1 MSAAGGIAPSPT
13 TAPDDVVADKRRRHS
28 RADRFRPNRRP
39 VPNPALVARER
50 PPFRLWIKEQ
60 QMIRD
65 VHRPHLR
72 RRALSTLP
80 TASRLAWR
88 TSGTIVV
95 AVTLIGLLAGIAMA
109 DPTGPTPVAG
119 QASKAPASVG
129 GPARV
134 SATVSA
140 DAADL
145 CAAVAYNAGFR
156 GSTIVTAVAVALAES
171 GCDPSVP
178 DNINGSTAG
187 CPNGSRDRGLWQ
199 INDCYHP
206 EVSDACAYNTQCNAR
221 AAYDISSAGTN
232 WTDWTT
238 YNKGLHL
245 QFLDDA
251 GAAVDRLLLPVQRG
265 VDVAS
270 WGSGRL
276 DVFAW
281 GSDRRLWH
289 KWYDGGAWSSW
300 QNLGGELTSDP
311 TAVSWGDGRID
322 VFAKGGSDQ
331 LVHKWF
337 TRSDGWSGWQ
347 DLGGTLTSA
356 PDVASWGSGRL
367 DVFARG
373 GSNQLVHKWYSNST
387 WYAWEHLG
395 GTLTS
400 SPSAVSRMS
409 GVIDVFA
416 RGGGNQLVQRSY
428 ANSSWTDWAH
438 RGGTLTS
445 SPDAASWGSQRVDV
459 FARGGSDELVSLT
472 FSGSWATSWTHLGGT
487 LYSDPGA
494 ESWGGGRIDVFARG
508 GNNVLVQRYY
518 TNGSWSGSFVHLGTI
533 P

>member
-1 MSAAGGIAPSPT
+1 MIQ
-13 TAPDDVVADKRRRHS
+13 VVHQ
-28 RADRFRPNRRP
+28 P
-39 VPNPALVARER
+39 
-50 PPFRLWIKEQ
+50 
-60 QMIRD
+60 
-65 VHRPHLR
+65 HRR
-72 RRALSTLP
+72 RRAPSTLRA
-80 TASRLAWR
+80 ASRRAGWI
-88 TSGTIVV
+88 SGTILL
-95 AVTLIGLLAGIAMA
+95 AVMLIGSPLSSAAVAGPNA
-109 DPTGPTPVAG
+109 PTPAPG
-119 QASKAPASVG
+119 QASQAPASVG
-129 GPARV
+129 RPARV

-156 GSTIVTAVAVALAES
+156 GSSIVTAVAVALAES
-171 GCDPSVP
+171 GCNPSVP
-178 DNINGSTAG
+178 DNINGATAG

-206 EVSDACAYNTQCNAR
+206 EVSDACAYDPQCNAS

-232 WTDWTT
+232 WTQWST
-238 YNKGLHL
+238 YPDLYL

-251 GAAVDRLLLPVQRG
+251 RVAVDRLLLPVQRG

-270 WGSGRL
+270 WGRGRL

-281 GSDRRLWH
+281 GSDLRLWH
-289 KWYDGGAWSSW
+289 RWYISGSGWSSW

-337 TRSDGWSGWQ
+337 TRTNGWSGWQ

-356 PDVASWGSGRL
+356 PDVASWGTGRL

-387 WYAWEHLG
+387 WFGWEHLG

-400 SPSAVSRMS
+400 SPSAVSRTA

-416 RGGGNQLVQRSY
+416 RGGSNQLVQRSY

-445 SPDAASWGSQRVDV
+445 SPDAASWEDQRVDV
-459 FARGGSDELVSLT
+459 FARGGSNELVSLT
-472 FSGSWATSWTHLGGT
+472 FSGSWASTWTHLGGT

-494 ESWGGGRIDVFARG
+494 ESWDTGRIDVFARG